1 MFRSLEHVFR
11 NTISL
16 VFHLVASDSEH
27 EGSDCSASPEA
38 FLRIDWRFCRLRDVE
53 YFADMFPRLVSRH
66 EAVKLNV
73 PLVVLEADGG
83 RGYA

>member
-1 MFRSLEHVFR
+1 
-11 NTISL
+11 
-16 VFHLVASDSEH
+16 
-27 EGSDCSASPEA
+27 
-38 FLRIDWRFCRLRDVE
+38 
-53 YFADMFPRLVSRH
+53 MFPRLVSRH